1 MYILTEQREWVKAKI
16 LLTNFQYIEKFRL
29 VGIIYKYT
37 KSGFE
42 LAFPNCYLSAY
53 FWVITA
59 IIFFPSVKLQHSD
72 TSGVE
77 ILAEEQPCITQFM
90 PGIINQKQ
98 INIRIIKLRCISAP
112 RSWPHVN
119 NPVVLTILTLQH
131 IQCLHLMYVEVAWV
145 LVSSGT
151 QVQLQIIPDP
161 DYLLDYL
168 CISYDYDS
176 KAQPGRM
183 LLINVF
189 IKKLMKKV
197 KNTKNFPPIS
207 DAVFLKLMCN

>member
-1 MYILTEQREWVKAKI
+1 
-16 LLTNFQYIEKFRL
+16 
-29 VGIIYKYT
+29 
-37 KSGFE
+37 
-42 LAFPNCYLSAY
+42 
-53 FWVITA
+53 
-59 IIFFPSVKLQHSD
+59 
-72 TSGVE
+72 
-77 ILAEEQPCITQFM
+77 
-90 PGIINQKQ
+90 
-98 INIRIIKLRCISAP
+98 
-112 RSWPHVN
+112 
-119 NPVVLTILTLQH
+119 
-131 IQCLHLMYVEVAWV
+131 MYVEVAWV

-151 QVQLQIIPDP
+151 QVQLQIRPDP